1 MTYSLCPK
9 MTVQDHM
16 FIDFVDVENFARQS
30 GETNNFYINK
40 IIYIWSW
47 TIIFEQKTPVGRT
60 IILGQKEYQI
70 YMCFEHRFFDDIHK
84 AEEKVG
90 FGHQP
95 TCATLAKRYRAKV
108 RLLLESSNAS
118 MENPATVPATNLS
131 PPPNNLSCSKIIEAN
146 SYHMF
151 HVIEPG
157 NTQQLYIGVDWRIKF
172 PFVLGS
178 TWGHKWM
185 QIGRM
190 DKWMCLTTKQHEATP
205 TVKVNYMVFLQ
216 SIHRH
221 TLTHSRYSLSRGLQ
235 TSGPV
240 GDP

>member
-1 MTYSLCPK
+1 
-9 MTVQDHM
+9 V
-16 FIDFVDVENFARQS
+16 RQTIFTS
-30 GETNNFYINK
+30 TKSYI
-40 IIYIWSW
+40 
-47 TIIFEQKTPVGRT
+47 FD
-60 IILGQKEYQI
+60 LGQLFSNRKLRWVGQSFWDRKSTKFTL
-70 YMCFEHRFFDDIHK
+70 CFEHRFFDEIHK

-178 TWGHKWM
+178 TWGHK
-185 QIGRM
+185 
-190 DKWMCLTTKQHEATP
+190 
-205 TVKVNYMVFLQ
+205 
-216 SIHRH
+216 
-221 TLTHSRYSLSRGLQ
+221 
-235 TSGPV
+235 
-240 GDP
+240 